1 MLSRSTPAYLA
12 RTMRPLLD
20 GTDGRKYT
28 LNMLS
33 PSLVNSTC
41 KGSVPAPFAVGA
53 ALHACSF
60 VMTVLGPRQT
70 AAHP

>member
-1 MLSRSTPAYLA
+1 MDLTAA
-12 RTMRPLLD
+12 
-20 GTDGRKYT
+20 KYT